1 MYFYADEFLSAKP
14 GSFEKK
20 EFNVGTDKS
29 LETEVFEA
37 LNSFGI
43 KGTVVGS
50 ETGPYITR
58 VYFKLD
64 RGVRFNS
71 IEPLT
76 DDLKMSLGTSSIKI
90 MPDPEQGA
98 VAIEIPNAKRE
109 IIPFGNVFHADHSD
123 MVLPAALGVDPKG
136 NPVYL
141 DIAEIPHV
149 LIAGTTG
156 SGKSVCL
163 NSIIASLAQNC
174 RPTDLQ
180 LLLIDP
186 KGTEFVQYES
196 LKNLISGKI
205 IDDVETALKS
215 LTWLV
220 EEMECRYNI
229 FKRCKCRSIDEYKH
243 KRNFGLNDGV
253 STCFVEDMPH
263 IVAVIDEYADLMM
276 NSANALQENVKK
288 LGQKARAA
296 GIHLI
301 LATQRPSAK
310 IVDGD
315 IKVNMTTRIALKVSS
330 IADSR
335 TILDYSGAER
345 LLGKGDILL
354 KKQDKEEP
362 QRVHGCFISDEE
374 IKKAIELLPQ
384 KKLYRINEDD
394 VFEHDIHDL
403 HAQEDLKKHAT
414 WGELNAVSKIIL
426 ENFSEFMDREYDTI
440 YQVCARRL
448 GMDKSRVDIV
458 FSDVSGAIGDSDF
471 YQVLQRSCSEN
482 DENCDYPFV
491 KAVIYSSP
499 LRWKYKD
506 GRYLFT
512 DYILEQ
518 AFEEDDPAA
527 MASVQFF
534 CNVETFHLD
543 YLRKKFDKLYE
554 NGNEK
559 AKEYLEGF
567 KNKVVN
573 ELKNE
578 YCDNIE
584 GYPNRDLFDRLLA
597 EAYPPLMN
605 FLLES
610 GNEQYFIDAAENNSL
625 IVDFVTEQALID
637 KSWKDF
643 AFEELNDFTEKC
655 VQRMAERGDEKAI
668 ERICDWDDDYISD
681 SVRET
686 IFQLAVQDKDNA
698 IKKVACYSREY
709 ELDKRLWE
717 LTERGQN
724 KAIEYIC
731 QHIEHGDY
739 GSCDT
744 NLVFDFAKS
753 GNERACKC
761 IRGNYDAFEDYVIE
775 FIDGQD
781 FADVKDFAKKIN
793 LFQHIDCRVSTYAH
807 FVCDMA
813 DEGNADAIELIYY
826 NKKYRFF
833 KEYIMN
839 KADEA
844 DGDAWNC
851 IRQHCYKDE
860 CYEFYDYVKS
870 CAIEYEGVGALARE
884 LIFDHLYDFR
894 DFVLKLACFGDE
906 SAKNAFYCALDSS
919 KKNET
924 FYCGYVL
931 DCETNEGRKIC
942 EFILNDAQNGDGKSQ
957 NAIYKNPQIEIFPQY
972 ILDEA
977 KLGDDDA
984 VEVIYSHP
992 NVDDFYDYILQQAK
1006 AGNCDAKKVVLENP
1020 EIAPFREYICKLASS
1035 NDEEAKAVVLANV
1048 KYELFRKCVVELV
1061 FHGDSGAKKVVLEN
1075 PEIAPFQECI
1085 CKLVSSNDEN
1095 AKTVVLANVKYD
1107 LFKKCIVELAFQGD
1121 CGAKKVVLE
1130 NPEIAPFQE
1139 CICKLVSSNDEDAKT
1154 VVLANVKYD
1163 LFQKCIVELVL
1174 QGDCS
1179 AKKVVIENPEIALF
1193 QKHICEIATSDDE
1206 DAKKTILDNFEICLF
1221 QECICKM
1228 ALSGDERAKNVVYAN
1243 EKNASCRKF
1252 IVSEAYQNVERA
1264 LKCIES
1270 NPQNKEY
1277 ESFLIDKCFEQ
1288 NEWALAIICDNSDYY
1303 GHWINK
1309 IIKSQYDK
1317 NNLKELLVEKILHLA
1332 KYDDNA
1338 LKYVVCEN
1346 PQEEKFKDLI
1356 AEKIKQNN
1364 DVVEC
1369 MCRYYLQKISSDKRN
1384 YFGEFVRQRISKEFG
1399 LCFESDDV
1407 ALKSSIGYLSY
1418 RNDSLYFV
1426 LAKAW
1431 GGNKLALD
1439 VFRRS
1444 FEFFGPAI
1452 IECLR
1457 DSDSQI
1463 WKYAMDCVKSES
1475 TGKII
1480 KELAENG
1487 NGMANEIVLNF
1498 QLLCS

>member
-1 MYFYADEFLSAKP
+1 MSFYADEFLSAKP
-14 GSFEKK
+14 GVFEKK

-43 KGTVVGS
+43 KGMVVGS

-141 DIAEIPHV
+141 DIAEIPHM

-205 IDDVETALKS
+205 IDDIETALKS

-276 NSANALQENVKK
+276 NSANALQEDVKK

-362 QRVHGCFISDEE
+362 YRVHGCFISDEE
-374 IKKAIELLPQ
+374 IKKAIELFPQ

-403 HAQEDLKKHAT
+403 YAQEDLKKHAT

-426 ENFSEFMDREYDTI
+426 VNFSEFMDREYDTI

-458 FSDVSGAIGDSDF
+458 FSDVNNAINDSEF
-471 YQVLQRSCSEN
+471 YQILLRLCSEHN
-482 DENCDYPFV
+482 EKCDCPFI
-491 KAVIYSSP
+491 KAVIYS
-499 LRWKYKD
+499 LLLNMEN
-506 GRYLFT
+506 GNEHELFI

-518 AFEEDDPAA
+518 ALEKDDSAA
-527 MASVQFF
+527 MAYMHFF
-534 CNVETFHLD
+534 CNVETSHLD
-543 YLRKKFDKLYE
+543 CLKKKFDKLCE
-554 NGNEK
+554 EGNEK
-559 AKEYLEGF
+559 AKKYLTELKDKVIDDL
-567 KNKVVN
+567 KNK
-573 ELKNE
+573 
-578 YCDNIE
+578 YCDDIE
-584 GYPNRDLFDRLLA
+584 EYPNKELFDQLLA

-605 FLLES
+605 YLLES
-610 GNEQYFIDAAENNSL
+610 GHTWHIIDAAGNNSC
-625 IVDFVTEQALID
+625 IEDFVVERSLKGDSWTDLVFEDSVLHENLIR
-637 KSWKDF
+637 
-643 AFEELNDFTEKC
+643 
-655 VQRMAERGDEKAI
+655 RMAERGNDKAI
-668 ERICDWDDDYISD
+668 KCICDWDDDFISD

-686 IFQLAVQDKDNA
+686 IFQLAVQDKDEA
-698 IKKVACYSREY
+698 IKEVAVYALRYNLCDRYKELSEYGLNKVIDYLVVGGVYDDETRVV
-709 ELDKRLWE
+709 LDV
-717 LTERGQN
+717 
-724 KAIEYIC
+724 AIEM
-731 QHIEHGDY
+731 
-739 GSCDT
+739 
-744 NLVFDFAKS
+744 
-753 GNERACKC
+753 GNERACNR
-761 IRGNYDAFEDYVIE
+761 IRDNYDVFEDCLIE
-775 FIDGQD
+775 YIDNHD
-781 FADVKDFAKKIN
+781 FADVKEFAKKIN
-793 LFQHIDCRVSTYAH
+793 LLACIDCRKATLAK
-807 FVCDMA
+807 FVCFLA
-813 DEGNADAIELIYY
+813 DEGNADA
-826 NKKYRFF
+826 
-833 KEYIMN
+833 KEIVYDERNCVDNDIFRQYIMR
-839 KADEA
+839 KAGEGDR
-844 DGDAWNC
+844 DAWYC
-851 IRQHCYKDE
+851 LELHCYRDE
-860 CYEFYDYVKS
+860 CYDFYDYVRS
-870 CAIEYEGVGALARE
+870 CVWDPKEEVRSLARE
-884 LIFDHLYDFR
+884 LVFDYCFDFR
-894 DFVLKLACFGDE
+894 EVVLELACDGDE
-906 SAKNAFYCALDSS
+906 SAKNAIYGAIHDSGDVYD
-919 KKNET
+919 E
-924 FYCGYVL
+924 F
-931 DCETNEGRKIC
+931 R
-942 EFILNDAQNGDGKSQ
+942 EFIINDAQNGDCKSQ
-957 NAIYKNPQIEIFPQY
+957 KEAYDDPHCLFSEY

-977 KLGDDDA
+977 QLGDDDA
-984 VEVIYSHP
+984 IDVIYNHP
-992 NVDDFYDYILQQAK
+992 EIGNFHDYILQQVK
-1006 AGNCDAKKVVLENP
+1006 TGDCDAKKVVLENP
-1020 EIAPFREYICKLASS
+1020 EIAPFQECICELVSS
-1035 NDEEAKAVVLANV
+1035 SDVDAKAVVLANV

-1075 PEIAPFQECI
+1075 PEIAPFRECV
-1085 CKLVSSNDEN
+1085 C
-1095 AKTVVLANVKYD
+1095 
-1107 LFKKCIVELAFQGD
+1107 ELA
-1121 CGAKKVVLE
+1121 
-1130 NPEIAPFQE
+1130 
-1139 CICKLVSSNDEDAKT
+1139 SSSDEDAKT
-1154 VVLANVKYD
+1154 VVLANVKYELFQKCIVELALQGD
-1163 LFQKCIVELVL
+1163 CDAKKIVLENPEIALFRECVCKLVSSSDADAKTVVLTNVKYELFQKCIVELVL
-1174 QGDCS
+1174 QGDYS
-1179 AKKVVIENPEIALF
+1179 AKQIVLENPEIALF
-1193 QKHICEIATSDDE
+1193 QKHICEIAMSGDE
-1206 DAKKTILDNFEICLF
+1206 DAEKMILDNLEISLF

-1228 ALSGDERAKNVVYAN
+1228 ALSGDDRAKNVAYAN
-1243 EKNASCRKF
+1243 EKIALYQKF
-1252 IVSEAYQNVERA
+1252 IVSEARQNVERA
-1264 LKCIES
+1264 LKCIEN
-1270 NPQNKEY
+1270 NPRSEECKG
-1277 ESFLIDKCFEQ
+1277 FLIEKCLEQ
-1288 NEWALAIICDNSDYY
+1288 NEWALTIVCDNSDYY

-1407 ALKSSIGYLSY
+1407 ALKRSIGYLSY